1 MKVVINAD
9 YGGFGLSD
17 EAIREYAKRKGIT
30 LVEEKNERL
39 GDITF
44 YKDSVAEDN
53 YFSEREL
60 ERNDSV
66 LVEVV
71 EALTSEKASGRFACL
86 KVVEIPEDVDWYVEE
101 YDGIEWVAEKHR
113 TWM

>member
-17 EAIREYAKRKGIT
+17 DAIREYAKRKGIT
-30 LVEEKNERL
+30 LVEEKNERW

-44 YKDSVAEDN
+44 YKDSVSEDN
-53 YFSEREL
+53 YFNEREL
-60 ERNDSV
+60 ERNDLV

-71 EALTSEKASGRFACL
+71 ELLKDKANGRFACL
-86 KVVEIPEDVDWYVEE
+86 KVIEIPEDVDWYIEE
-101 YDGIEWVAEKHR
+101 YDGNEWVAEKHR

>member
-17 EAIREYAKRKGIT
+17 EGMREYAKRKGLT
-30 LVEEKNERL
+30 LVEEKDEKW

-44 YKDSVAEDN
+44 YKDSVSEDN
-53 YFSEREL
+53 YFSAHEIERDDE
-60 ERNDSV
+60 V
-66 LVEVV
+66 LVEIV
-71 EALTSEKASGRFACL
+71 ELLKDKANGRFANL
-86 KVVEIPEDVDWYVEE
+86 KVVEVPEDVDWYIDE
-101 YDGIEWVAEKHR
+101 YDGNEWVAEKHR

>member
-17 EAIREYAKRKGIT
+17 DAIREYAKRKGIT
-30 LVEEKNERL
+30 LVEEKNERW

-44 YKDSVAEDN
+44 YKDSVSEDN
-53 YFSEREL
+53 YFNEREL

-66 LVEVV
+66 FVEVV
-71 EALTSEKASGRFACL
+71 ELLKDKANGRFACL
-86 KVVEIPEDVDWYVEE
+86 KVIEIPEDVDWYIEE
-101 YDGIEWVAEKHR
+101 YDGNEWVAEKHR

>member
-9 YGGFGLSD
+9 YGGFSLSD
-17 EAIREYAKRKGIT
+17 DAIREYAKRKGIT
-30 LVEEKNERL
+30 LVEEKNERW

-44 YKDSVAEDN
+44 YKDSVSEDN
-53 YFSEREL
+53 YFNEREL

-71 EALTSEKASGRFACL
+71 ELLKDKANGRFACL
-86 KVVEIPEDVDWYVEE
+86 KVIEIPEDVDWYIEE
-101 YDGIEWVAEKHR
+101 YDGNEWVAEKHR

>member
-17 EAIREYAKRKGIT
+17 EAIREYAKRKGLT
-30 LVEEKNERL
+30 LVEEKNEKWN
-39 GDITF
+39 DITF

-53 YFSEREL
+53 YFNEREL

-71 EALTSEKASGRFACL
+71 ELLKDKANGRFACL
-86 KVVEIPEDVDWYVEE
+86 KVIEIPEDVDWYVEE